1 MLCKKLM
8 GVTFVIYQTRKTG
21 QMDAVRL
28 KALNLRIG
36 RAIQGLGTRD
46 DFKIILEVAACEQ
59 EGTPITLKQMLLNLD
74 IPESTLKRRLSRL
87 VRARLIVKRMTA
99 NDRRV
104 YCYEITDRAR
114 QILTEVTR
122 ILRGFNWEQTA

>member
-1 MLCKKLM
+1 
-8 GVTFVIYQTRKTG
+8 
-21 QMDAVRL
+21 MDAVRL
-28 KALNLRIG
+28 KIINLRVG

-59 EGTPITLKQMLLNLD
+59 EGNPITLKQMLFNLD